1 MKCKWRVDPALGVV
15 IVTERDNVIP
25 IGADIRKNRDVA
37 EAIVGEHNNALRLVE
52 LRNYGY

>member
-1 MKCKWRVDPALGVV
+1 MKWKWRVDPALGVV

-37 EAIVGEHNNALRLVE
+37 EAIVGEHNNAVWKAQMRD
-52 LRNYGY
+52 YGY